1 MLLTALEEYFL
12 TNMLQYLSPLLQNY
26 TNSIIKRTDHSK
38 ESCLKNG
45 LQI

>member
-1 MLLTALEEYFL
+1 MLLTALGENL
-12 TNMLQYLSPLLQNY
+12 LANMLQYLTPLLWNY
-26 TNSIIKRTDHSK
+26 TNSIIKRTDHFK